1 MFILYHFHAFK
12 NEATYNAIKEF
23 CARTKDT
30 CQPGPIGPEGPMGP
44 MGPLGDQGPSGDTGE
59 RGDRGLPGLKGDLGP
74 KGLRGDPGPLGPRGP
89 KGEMGNQGISGL
101 DGRPGLDGRDG
112 LPGEPGLDGVP
123 GRNGLDGLSG
133 TDGIPGIN
141 GAPGRN
147 GQSGLDG
154 IPGMKGDKGDS
165 GREGDRGISGQRGRR
180 GRKGDGGRPGRNG
193 VSLWAVNSTE
203 YKDTMSVLVEPSILG
218 SAERG
223 SIIVQE
229 GDNLRLECNSAGVPP
244 PKVQWTLDNSSPFP
258 TGRWK
263 DVAVSGPKLHFVNV
277 SREHTGAYQ
286 CEARN
291 GVNESDYRDFYVEV
305 HFEPFIRVSPVKI
318 TAHIGTQARLQCQV
332 EAFPMAVTYWE
343 AQRAR
348 ILENSTKYTI
358 SHQHNT
364 NFVWKST
371 MSLTIYNVE
380 KTDFGHYD
388 CVARNEMAMTRGRV
402 ALEESSRHHRPTTG
416 TESSL
421 TFGHPAPSYE
431 GFDDLCP
438 TCPYCQ
444 KCSEGR
450 GALFAPSYRTFG
462 NKTVTRKEARL
473 ITAVGKPVFHRHT
486 NNNYGSWMRDTNN
499 ETDPRYWTTDPNH
512 NDILKEF
519 ADKNDFR
526 NNGRSITYQLP
537 TPFEGNSHVI
547 FNGSFYYHV
556 KGHPNI
562 TRLDLNTRKTTTM
575 ELPGMVYS
583 DDRFLYNNSR
593 DYADLSADT
602 EGLWAIYST
611 SYPNNT
617 VVVKMNNMT
626 LKIEKGWDMT
636 LNNNLYG
643 NFFMAYGVLYVLDST
658 TDRDTRIRIAFDLY
672 KGEMEDV
679 DLSFNNPFSYTTLL
693 GYNYKAKILFSWDK
707 GNLLTYPV
715 RESGMDTG
723 PPGSDYEDH
732 GHSSS

>member
-1 MFILYHFHAFK
+1 
-12 NEATYNAIKEF
+12 
-23 CARTKDT
+23 
-30 CQPGPIGPEGPMGP
+30 
-44 MGPLGDQGPSGDTGE
+44 
-59 RGDRGLPGLKGDLGP
+59 
-74 KGLRGDPGPLGPRGP
+74 
-89 KGEMGNQGISGL
+89 ISGL

-112 LPGEPGLDGVP
+112 LPGEPGMDGVP

-147 GQSGLDG
+147 GQLGLDEG
-154 IPGMKGDKGDS
+154 GCLMFISPSLLRASPG
-165 GREGDRGISGQRGRR
+165 RGRR

-223 SIIVQE
+223 AIIVQE
-229 GDNLRLECNSAGVPP
+229 GDNLRLEYIV
-244 PKVQWTLDNSSPFP
+244 
-258 TGRWK
+258 
-263 DVAVSGPKLHFVNV
+263 VSGPKLHFVNV

-286 CEARN
+286 CEATN
-291 GVNESDYRDFYVEV
+291 GLNESHYTDFYVEV
-305 HFEPFIRVSPVKI
+305 HHEYDDFYVSIEPFIRVSPVKV
-318 TAHIGTQARLQCQV
+318 TAHIGSQARLECQV
-332 EAFPMAVTYWE
+332 EALPMTVTYWE

-358 SHQHNT
+358 SYQHNT
-364 NFVWKST
+364 NNFVRKST
-371 MSLTIYNVE
+371 MSLTIYSVQE
-380 KTDFGHYD
+380 TDFGHYD
-388 CVARNEMAMTRGRV
+388 CVARNEMAMTRGTV
-402 ALEESSRHHRPTTG
+402 VLEESSRHHRPATTG
-416 TESSL
+416 TENSL

-462 NKTVTRKEARL
+462 NKTVTWKEARL

-499 ETDPRYWTTDPNH
+499 ETDPHYWTTDPNH

-519 ADKNDFR
+519 ANKNDFR

-537 TPFEGNSHVI
+537 TSFQGNSHVI

-562 TRLDLNTRKTTTM
+562 TQLDLNTRKTTTM

-593 DYADLSADT
+593 DYVDLSADT

-617 VVVKMNNMT
+617 
-626 LKIEKGWDMT
+626 IEKGWDMA

-643 NFFMAYGVLYVLDST
+643 NFFIAYGVLYVLDSA

-672 KGEMEDV
+672 KGEMEDI
-679 DLSFNNPFSYTTLL
+679 DLPFNNPFSYTTLL
-693 GYNYKAKILFSWDK
+693 GYNYKAKMLFSWDK

-732 GHSSS
+732 SHSSS

>member
-1 MFILYHFHAFK
+1 MRQH
-12 NEATYNAIKEF
+12 
-23 CARTKDT
+23 
-30 CQPGPIGPEGPMGP
+30 
-44 MGPLGDQGPSGDTGE
+44 
-59 RGDRGLPGLKGDLGP
+59 
-74 KGLRGDPGPLGPRGP
+74 LRA
-89 KGEMGNQGISGL
+89 E
-101 DGRPGLDGRDG
+101 
-112 LPGEPGLDGVP
+112 
-123 GRNGLDGLSG
+123 
-133 TDGIPGIN
+133 
-141 GAPGRN
+141 
-147 GQSGLDG
+147 
-154 IPGMKGDKGDS
+154 
-165 GREGDRGISGQRGRR
+165 
-180 GRKGDGGRPGRNG
+180 GDGGRPGRNR

-223 SIIVQE
+223 AIIVQE
-229 GDNLRLECNSAGVPP
+229 GDNLKLEYIV
-244 PKVQWTLDNSSPFP
+244 
-258 TGRWK
+258 
-263 DVAVSGPKLHFVNV
+263 VSGPKLHFVNV
-277 SREHTGAYQ
+277 SREHTGTQ
-286 CEARN
+286 CEATN
-291 GVNESDYRDFYVEV
+291 GINESHYTDFYIEV
-305 HFEPFIRVSPVKI
+305 HFEPFIRVSPVKV
-318 TAHIGTQARLQCQV
+318 TAHIRSQARLECQV

-348 ILENSTKYTI
+348 ILENSTKFTI
-358 SHQHNT
+358 FHQHNT
-364 NFVWKST
+364 NNFVRKST
-371 MSLTIYNVE
+371 MSLTIYSVQE
-380 KTDFGHYD
+380 TDFGHYD
-388 CVARNEMAMTRGRV
+388 CVARNEMAMTRGTIV
-402 ALEESSRHHRPTTG
+402 LEESSRHNRPATG
-416 TESSL
+416 TENIL

-438 TCPYCQ
+438 TCSYCQ

-462 NKTVTRKEARL
+462 NKTVTRKEERL

-499 ETDPRYWTTDPNH
+499 ETDPHYWTTDPNH

-519 ADKNDFR
+519 ANKNDFR

-537 TPFEGNSHVI
+537 TPFQGNSHVI

-562 TRLDLNTRKTTTM
+562 TRLDLNIRKTTTM

-583 DDRFLYNNSR
+583 DDRSLYNNSR
-593 DYADLSADT
+593 DYVDLSADT

-626 LKIEKGWDMT
+626 LKIEKGWDMA

-643 NFFMAYGVLYVLDST
+643 NFFIAYGVLYVLDSA

-679 DLSFNNPFSYTTLL
+679 DLPFNNPFSYTTLL
-693 GYNYKAKILFSWDK
+693 GTTTRPRLVIGSEGRLGVAEEE
-707 GNLLTYPV
+707 LL
-715 RESGMDTG
+715 RERWR
-723 PPGSDYEDH
+723 
-732 GHSSS
+732 

>member
-1 MFILYHFHAFK
+1 
-12 NEATYNAIKEF
+12 
-23 CARTKDT
+23 
-30 CQPGPIGPEGPMGP
+30 
-44 MGPLGDQGPSGDTGE
+44 
-59 RGDRGLPGLKGDLGP
+59 
-74 KGLRGDPGPLGPRGP
+74 
-89 KGEMGNQGISGL
+89 
-101 DGRPGLDGRDG
+101 
-112 LPGEPGLDGVP
+112 
-123 GRNGLDGLSG
+123 
-133 TDGIPGIN
+133 
-141 GAPGRN
+141 
-147 GQSGLDG
+147 
-154 IPGMKGDKGDS
+154 MKGDKGDS
-165 GREGDRGISGQRGRR
+165 GRKGDRGISGQRGRR

-193 VSLWAVNSTE
+193 VSLWAVNSTQ

-229 GDNLRLECNSAGVPP
+229 GDNLRLE
-244 PKVQWTLDNSSPFP
+244 L
-258 TGRWK
+258 
-263 DVAVSGPKLHFVNV
+263 
-277 SREHTGAYQ
+277 YQ

-291 GVNESDYRDFYVEV
+291 GVNQSDYRDFYVEV
-305 HFEPFIRVSPVKI
+305 HFEPFIRVSPIKV
-318 TAHIGTQARLQCQV
+318 TVHLGSQARLECQV

-371 MSLTIYNVE
+371 MSLTINSVE
-380 KTDFGHYD
+380 ETDFGHYD

-402 ALEESSRHHRPTTG
+402 ALEESSRHHRPATG

-438 TCPYCQ
+438 TCPYCR
-444 KCSEGR
+444 KCSEGK

-583 DDRFLYNNSR
+583 DDRFLYNNNSR
-593 DYADLSADT
+593 DYTDLSADT

-626 LKIEKGWDMT
+626 LKIEKGWDMA
-636 LNNNLYG
+636 LNNHLYG
-643 NFFMAYGVLYVLDST
+643 NFFMAYGVMYVLDSA
-658 TDRDTRIRIAFDLY
+658 TDRDTKIRIAFDLY

-679 DLSFNNPFSYTTLL
+679 DLPFNNPFSYTTLL
-693 GYNYKAKILFSWDK
+693 GYNYKAKMLFSWDK

>member
-1 MFILYHFHAFK
+1 M
-12 NEATYNAIKEF
+12 
-23 CARTKDT
+23 
-30 CQPGPIGPEGPMGP
+30 
-44 MGPLGDQGPSGDTGE
+44 
-59 RGDRGLPGLKGDLGP
+59 
-74 KGLRGDPGPLGPRGP
+74 
-89 KGEMGNQGISGL
+89 
-101 DGRPGLDGRDG
+101 
-112 LPGEPGLDGVP
+112 
-123 GRNGLDGLSG
+123 
-133 TDGIPGIN
+133 
-141 GAPGRN
+141 
-147 GQSGLDG
+147 
-154 IPGMKGDKGDS
+154 
-165 GREGDRGISGQRGRR
+165 
-180 GRKGDGGRPGRNG
+180 
-193 VSLWAVNSTE
+193 
-203 YKDTMSVLVEPSILG
+203 G

-223 SIIVQE
+223 AIIVQE
-229 GDNLRLECNSAGVPP
+229 GDNLRLEYIV
-244 PKVQWTLDNSSPFP
+244 
-258 TGRWK
+258 
-263 DVAVSGPKLHFVNV
+263 VSGPKLHFVNV

-286 CEARN
+286 CEATN
-291 GVNESDYRDFYVEV
+291 GLNESHYTDFYVEFHHEYDDFYV
-305 HFEPFIRVSPVKI
+305 SIEPFIRVSPVKV
-318 TAHIGTQARLQCQV
+318 TAHIGSQARLECQV
-332 EAFPMAVTYWE
+332 EALPMTVTYWE

-364 NFVWKST
+364 NNFVRKST
-371 MSLTIYNVE
+371 MSLIIYSVQE
-380 KTDFGHYD
+380 TDFGHYD
-388 CVARNEMAMTRGRV
+388 CVARNEMAMTRGTV
-402 ALEESSRHHRPTTG
+402 VLEESSRHHRPATTG
-416 TESSL
+416 TENSL

-499 ETDPRYWTTDPNH
+499 ETDPHYWTTDPNH

-519 ADKNDFR
+519 ANKNDFR

-537 TPFEGNSHVI
+537 TSFQGNSHVI

-562 TRLDLNTRKTTTM
+562 TQLDLNTRKTTTM

-593 DYADLSADT
+593 DYVDLSADT

-617 VVVKMNNMT
+617 
-626 LKIEKGWDMT
+626 IEKGWDMA

-643 NFFMAYGVLYVLDST
+643 NFFIAYGVLYVLDSA

-679 DLSFNNPFSYTTLL
+679 DLPFNNPFSYTTLL
-693 GYNYKAKILFSWDK
+693 GYNYKAKMLFSWDK

-715 RESGMDTG
+715 RESGMDAG

-732 GHSSS
+732 SHSSS

>member
-1 MFILYHFHAFK
+1 
-12 NEATYNAIKEF
+12 
-23 CARTKDT
+23 
-30 CQPGPIGPEGPMGP
+30 
-44 MGPLGDQGPSGDTGE
+44 
-59 RGDRGLPGLKGDLGP
+59 
-74 KGLRGDPGPLGPRGP
+74 
-89 KGEMGNQGISGL
+89 MGNQGISGL

-154 IPGMKGDKGDS
+154 IPGHKGDS
-165 GREGDRGISGQRGRR
+165 GRKGDRGISGQRGRC
-180 GRKGDGGRPGRNG
+180 GRKGDGDRPGRNG
-193 VSLWAVNSTE
+193 VSQWAVNSTE

-223 SIIVQE
+223 AIIVQE
-229 GDNLRLECNSAGVPP
+229 GNNLRLEYIV
-244 PKVQWTLDNSSPFP
+244 
-258 TGRWK
+258 
-263 DVAVSGPKLHFVNV
+263 VSGHKLHFVNV

-286 CEARN
+286 CEATN
-291 GVNESDYRDFYVEV
+291 CLNESHYTDFYIEV
-305 HFEPFIRVSPVKI
+305 HFEPFIRVSPVKV
-318 TAHIGTQARLQCQV
+318 TAHIGSQARLECQV

-364 NFVWKST
+364 NNFVRKST
-371 MSLTIYNVE
+371 MSLTIYSVQE
-380 KTDFGHYD
+380 TDFGHYD
-388 CVARNEMAMTRGRV
+388 CVARNELAMTRGTV
-402 ALEESSRHHRPTTG
+402 VLEESSRHHRPATTG
-416 TESSL
+416 TENSL

-499 ETDPRYWTTDPNH
+499 ETDPHHWTIDPNH
-512 NDILKEF
+512 TDILKEF
-519 ADKNDFR
+519 ANENDFR

-537 TPFEGNSHVI
+537 TPFQGNSHVI

-556 KGHPNI
+556 KGPPQHHP
-562 TRLDLNTRKTTTM
+562 
-575 ELPGMVYS
+575 
-583 DDRFLYNNSR
+583 
-593 DYADLSADT
+593 A
-602 EGLWAIYST
+602 
-611 SYPNNT
+611 
-617 VVVKMNNMT
+617 
-626 LKIEKGWDMT
+626 
-636 LNNNLYG
+636 
-643 NFFMAYGVLYVLDST
+643 
-658 TDRDTRIRIAFDLY
+658 
-672 KGEMEDV
+672 
-679 DLSFNNPFSYTTLL
+679 
-693 GYNYKAKILFSWDK
+693 
-707 GNLLTYPV
+707 
-715 RESGMDTG
+715 
-723 PPGSDYEDH
+723 
-732 GHSSS
+732 